1 MNEIKVGDKV
11 HLFHPVFRIYYIVL
25 AKTDGGYV
33 LKSSSGGYR
42 TWAANDMLEKCE
54 VCQECRYRF
63 RCMTE

>member
-11 HLFHPVFRIYYIVL
+11 HLFYPVFRIDIVL
-25 AKTDGGYV
+25 ARTDVGYV
-33 LKSSSGGYR
+33 LKSSGGYR
-42 TWAANDMLEKCE
+42 TWAANDMIEKCE